1 MGGNGN
7 GEGKKAAG
15 LGAATKQAGSKP
27 TGQRAQSGGA
37 PPHPARR
44 SPAAEPA
51 ATTTQ
56 PGPGGGPFGGGRAGR
71 ADGRAARPGGPG
83 GFRPRG
89 RSGQQGPHTTAGR
102 GAGRIGRGAPPTW
115 DGCPPVAGGGPRPR
129 PPAAMGSGRAA
140 RVPPLWGGRGPGR
153 LTAPRCP
160 AGPDGAYQLPGPP
173 WLPCLTG
180 WDTIT

>member
-7 GEGKKAAG
+7 GEGKKVAG

-56 PGPGGGPFGGGRAGR
+56 PGPGGGPLWGGAGRKSRRAG
-71 ADGRAARPGGPG
+71 GPAR
-83 GFRPRG
+83 RPRG
-89 RSGQQGPHTTAGR
+89 LYAP
-102 GAGRIGRGAPPTW
+102 GAGVANKGRIPQL
-115 DGCPPVAGGGPRPR
+115 GGGP
-129 PPAAMGSGRAA
+129 AE
-140 RVPPLWGGRGPGR
+140 
-153 LTAPRCP
+153 
-160 AGPDGAYQLPGPP
+160 
-173 WLPCLTG
+173 
-180 WDTIT
+180 